1 MDLPFTIEQFFDVFR
16 TYNLAVWPAQ
26 ILLIVLA
33 VVCIVLSIRHSQR
46 SGSIISGILA
56 VLWLWM
62 GLVYH
67 IGYFSKINPAA
78 GAFGLLFIV
87 QGMQFVYYGIV
98 QPGLPFSVSDA
109 RSYTAGLVLI
119 LYALVVYPVIGM
131 FSGHTYPASPTF
143 GLPCPT
149 TIFTFGMLLLTVA
162 HVPRLLLVIPLI
174 WAIIGMT
181 AAMQLGVYQDLGLP
195 VAGATALVLL
205 WRRDR
210 QQQKS
215 QNAAAANARRHAN
228 AGGWPGGAGTR

>member
-1 MDLPFTIEQFFDVFR
+1 MDLPFSIEQFFDVFR
-16 TYNLAVWPAQ
+16 SYNLGVWPAQ
-26 ILLIVLA
+26 IVLIVLA
-33 VVCIVLSIRHSQR
+33 VVCIVLSIRHSQY

-56 VLWLWM
+56 ALWLWM

-78 GAFGLLFIV
+78 GAFGLLFII
-87 QGMQFVYYGIV
+87 QGIQFVYYGIV
-98 QPGLPFSVSDA
+98 RPDLAFAVGDG
-109 RSYTAGLVLI
+109 RSHTAGLLLI
-119 LYALVVYPVIGM
+119 SYALVVYPIIGM

-162 HVPRLLLVIPLI
+162 HVPRLLLVIPFI
-174 WAIIGMT
+174 WAVIGTM
-181 AAMQLGVYQDLGLP
+181 AAMQLGVYQDFGLP
-195 VAGATALVLL
+195 VAAATAIVLL

-215 QNAAAANARRHAN
+215 RNAAAHAGRHTS
-228 AGGWPGGAGTR
+228 AGGWSGGAGRR